1 MPSFPSLGGGRH
13 SPILPTSRPASAMS
27 NPHNF
32 HAASPLASP
41 AFVSTGHLHTMPG
54 VGGTTRTFGPIS
66 GRSDG
71 FKLPIF
77 IKRLWKI
84 PQMDFEMAIWEMT
97 YLLIAPK
104 KVFRSMYHNKQTK
117 GHWGRDDPSFVAL
130 LSLFLVLTSIAWDL
144 ATVYQ
149 PSILSIAR
157 LALVLTFVHFLSGAL
172 FAATAGWYLAGRFL
186 RRGRTGRFGATPST
200 DGELEWAYCFDV
212 AVRAF
217 FVAFFFLYI
226 VQFFLMPLLLKD
238 WWISL
243 FVGNTLYLVAF
254 SFYFVVTFLG
264 YNALPFLTHT
274 EVILFPVVGFA
285 GIWVLCLFG
294 FDIAKY
300 MGPMLIKGA

>member
-1 MPSFPSLGGGRH
+1 MPSFPSLGGRH
-13 SPILPTSRPASAMS
+13 SPILPTSRPQSAMS
-27 NPHNF
+27 NHLHSP
-32 HAASPLASP
+32 SPLASP

-54 VGGTTRTFGPIS
+54 VGGTTRTFGPI
-66 GRSDG
+66 GG
-71 FKLPIF
+71 
-77 IKRLWKI
+77 RLWKI

-97 YLLIAPK
+97 CLLIAPK

-130 LSLFLVLTSIAWDL
+130 LSFFLVLTSIAWGL
-144 ATVYQ
+144 AYT
-149 PSILSIAR
+149 PGFLPIAR

-172 FAATAGWYLAGRFL
+172 FVATLGWYLAGRFL
-186 RRGRTGRFGATPST
+186 RKGRAGRFGALPNG

-226 VQFFLMPLLLKD
+226 VQFFLMPLLSRN

-254 SFYFVVTFLG
+254 SFYCVVTFLG
-264 YNALPFLTHT
+264 YNALPFLNHT
-274 EVILFPVVGFA
+274 EVILFPIVAFVVV
-285 GIWVLCLFG
+285 WVISLFG
-294 FDIAKY
+294 INIARNIA
-300 MGPMLIKGA
+300 PLLIKGA

>member
-1 MPSFPSLGGGRH
+1 MASSFLSLGGRT
-13 SPILPTSRPASAMS
+13 SPILPTSRPTSSLS
-27 NPHNF
+27 NQHSQ
-32 HAASPLASP
+32 SPLPSP

-54 VGGTTRTFGPIS
+54 VGGASRTFGPIG
-66 GRSDG
+66 GRSDS
-71 FKLPIF
+71 FRVPVF

-97 YLLIAPK
+97 CLLIAPK

-130 LSLFLVLTSIAWDL
+130 LSFFLLLTSIAWGL
-144 ATVYQ
+144 AYT
-149 PSILSIAR
+149 PSFLSIAR

-172 FAATAGWYLAGRFL
+172 FVATVGWYLAGRFL
-186 RRGRTGRFGATPST
+186 RKGRTGRFGATPSA

-226 VQFFLMPLLLKD
+226 VQFFLMPLLSRN

-243 FVGNTLYLVAF
+243 FIGNTLYLVAF
-254 SFYFVVTFLG
+254 SGYCVVTFLG
-264 YNALPFLTHT
+264 YNALPFLGHT
-274 EVILFPVVGFA
+274 EVILFPIVAFVI
-285 GIWVLCLFG
+285 IWVISLFG
-294 FDIAKY
+294 INIARNIA
-300 MGPMLIKGA
+300 PLLIKGA

>member
-1 MPSFPSLGGGRH
+1 MASSFLSLGGRT
-13 SPILPTSRPASAMS
+13 SPILPTSRPASSLS
-27 NPHNF
+27 NLNSQ
-32 HAASPLASP
+32 SPLPSP

-54 VGGTTRTFGPIS
+54 VGGASRTFGPIG

-71 FKLPIF
+71 FRLPVF

-97 YLLIAPK
+97 CLLISPK

-130 LSLFLVLTSIAWDL
+130 LSFFLLLTSIAWGL
-144 ATVYQ
+144 AYT
-149 PSILSIAR
+149 PSFLSIAR

-172 FAATAGWYLAGRFL
+172 LVATAGWYLAGRFL
-186 RRGRTGRFGATPST
+186 RKGKTGRFGATPSA

-226 VQFFLMPLLLKD
+226 VQFFLMPLLSKN

-243 FVGNTLYLVAF
+243 FIGNTLYLVAF
-254 SFYFVVTFLG
+254 SFYCVVTFLG
-264 YNALPFLTHT
+264 YNALPFLSHT
-274 EVILFPVVGFA
+274 EVILFPIVAFVI
-285 GIWVLCLFG
+285 IWVVSLFG
-294 FDIAKY
+294 INIARNIA
-300 MGPMLIKGA
+300 PLLIKGA

>member
-1 MPSFPSLGGGRH
+1 
-13 SPILPTSRPASAMS
+13 
-27 NPHNF
+27 
-32 HAASPLASP
+32 
-41 AFVSTGHLHTMPG
+41 
-54 VGGTTRTFGPIS
+54 
-66 GRSDG
+66 
-71 FKLPIF
+71 
-77 IKRLWKI
+77 
-84 PQMDFEMAIWEMT
+84 MDFEMAIWEMT

-117 GHWGRDDPSFVAL
+117 GRWGRDDPSFAAL

-144 ATVYQ
+144 ASVYS
-149 PSILSIAR
+149 PSVLSVLR
-157 LALVLTFVHFLSGAL
+157 LALVLTFVHFISGAL
-172 FAATAGWYLAGRFL
+172 FAATVGWYLAGRFL
-186 RRGRTGRFGATPST
+186 RKGRAGRFGATPASG

-264 YNALPFLTHT
+264 YNALPFLAHT
-274 EVILFPVVGFA
+274 EVILLPVVGFA
-285 GIWVLCLFG
+285 IVWLISLFG
-294 FDIAKY
+294 IDIAKH
-300 MGPMLIKGA
+300 MGPLLIKGA

>member
-1 MPSFPSLGGGRH
+1 
-13 SPILPTSRPASAMS
+13 
-27 NPHNF
+27 
-32 HAASPLASP
+32 
-41 AFVSTGHLHTMPG
+41 MPG
-54 VGGTTRTFGPIS
+54 VGGASRTFGPIG

-71 FKLPIF
+71 FRLPVF

-97 YLLIAPK
+97 CLLISPK

-130 LSLFLVLTSIAWDL
+130 LSFFLLLTSIAWGL
-144 ATVYQ
+144 AYT
-149 PSILSIAR
+149 PSFLSIAR

-172 FAATAGWYLAGRFL
+172 LVATAGWYLAGRFL
-186 RRGRTGRFGATPST
+186 RKGRTGRFGATPSA

-226 VQFFLMPLLLKD
+226 VQFFLMPLLSKN

-243 FVGNTLYLVAF
+243 FIGNTLYLVAF
-254 SFYFVVTFLG
+254 SFYCVVTFLG
-264 YNALPFLTHT
+264 YNALPFLSHT
-274 EVILFPVVGFA
+274 EVILFPIVAFAIVWVVS
-285 GIWVLCLFG
+285 LFG
-294 FDIAKY
+294 INIARNIA
-300 MGPMLIKGA
+300 PLLIKGA

>member
-1 MPSFPSLGGGRH
+1 MASSFLSLGGRT
-13 SPILPTSRPASAMS
+13 SPILPTSRPASSLS
-27 NPHNF
+27 NLPSQ
-32 HAASPLASP
+32 SPLPSP

-54 VGGTTRTFGPIS
+54 VGGASRTFGPIG

-71 FKLPIF
+71 FRLPVF

-97 YLLIAPK
+97 CLLISPK

-130 LSLFLVLTSIAWDL
+130 LSFFLLLTSIAWGL
-144 ATVYQ
+144 AYT
-149 PSILSIAR
+149 PSFLSIAR

-172 FAATAGWYLAGRFL
+172 LVATAGWYLAGRFL
-186 RRGRTGRFGATPST
+186 RKGRTGRFGATPSA

-226 VQFFLMPLLLKD
+226 VQFFLMPLLSKN
-238 WWISL
+238 WW
-243 FVGNTLYLVAF
+243 
-254 SFYFVVTFLG
+254 
-264 YNALPFLTHT
+264 
-274 EVILFPVVGFA
+274 
-285 GIWVLCLFG
+285 
-294 FDIAKY
+294 
-300 MGPMLIKGA
+300 

>member
-1 MPSFPSLGGGRH
+1 MASSFLSLGGRT
-13 SPILPTSRPASAMS
+13 SPILPTNRPASSLS
-27 NPHNF
+27 NLPSQ
-32 HAASPLASP
+32 SPLPSP

-54 VGGTTRTFGPIS
+54 VGGASRTFGPIG

-71 FKLPIF
+71 FRIPVF

-97 YLLIAPK
+97 CLLISPK

-130 LSLFLVLTSIAWDL
+130 LSFFLLLTSIAWGL
-144 ATVYQ
+144 AYT
-149 PSILSIAR
+149 PSFLSIAR

-172 FAATAGWYLAGRFL
+172 LVATAGWYLAGRFL
-186 RRGRTGRFGATPST
+186 RKGRTGRFGATPSA

-226 VQFFLMPLLLKD
+226 VQFFLMPLLSKN

-243 FVGNTLYLVAF
+243 FIGNTLYLVAF
-254 SFYFVVTFLG
+254 SFYCVVTFLG
-264 YNALPFLTHT
+264 YNALPFLSHT
-274 EVILFPVVGFA
+274 EVILFPIVAFVI
-285 GIWVLCLFG
+285 IWVVSLFG
-294 FDIAKY
+294 INIARNIA
-300 MGPMLIKGA
+300 PLLIKGA

>member
-1 MPSFPSLGGGRH
+1 MASSFLSLGGRT
-13 SPILPTSRPASAMS
+13 SPILPTSRPASSLS
-27 NPHNF
+27 NLQSQ
-32 HAASPLASP
+32 SPLPSP

-54 VGGTTRTFGPIS
+54 VGGASRTFGPIGG

-71 FKLPIF
+71 FRLPVF

-97 YLLIAPK
+97 CLLISPK

-117 GHWGRDDPSFVAL
+117 GRWGRDDPSFVAL
-130 LSLFLVLTSIAWDL
+130 LSFFLLLTSIAWGL
-144 ATVYQ
+144 AYT
-149 PSILSIAR
+149 PSFLSIAR

-172 FAATAGWYLAGRFL
+172 LVATAGWYLAGRFL
-186 RRGRTGRFGATPST
+186 RKGRTGRFGTTPSA

-226 VQFFLMPLLLKD
+226 VQFFLMPLLSKN

-243 FVGNTLYLVAF
+243 FIGNTLYLVAF
-254 SFYFVVTFLG
+254 SFYCVVTFLG
-264 YNALPFLTHT
+264 YNALPFLSHT
-274 EVILFPVVGFA
+274 EVILFPIVAFV
-285 GIWVLCLFG
+285 IVWVISLFG
-294 FDIAKY
+294 INIARNIA
-300 MGPMLIKGA
+300 PLLIKGA

>member
-1 MPSFPSLGGGRH
+1 MASSFLSLGGRT
-13 SPILPTSRPASAMS
+13 SPILPTSRPASSLS
-27 NPHNF
+27 NLPSQ
-32 HAASPLASP
+32 SPLPSP

-54 VGGTTRTFGPIS
+54 VGGASRTFGPIG

-71 FKLPIF
+71 FKLPVF

-97 YLLIAPK
+97 CLLISPK

-130 LSLFLVLTSIAWDL
+130 LSFFLLLTSIAWGL
-144 ATVYQ
+144 AYT
-149 PSILSIAR
+149 PSFLSIAR

-172 FAATAGWYLAGRFL
+172 LVATAGWYLAGRFL
-186 RRGRTGRFGATPST
+186 RKGRTGRFGTTPSA

-226 VQFFLMPLLLKD
+226 VQFFLMPLLSKN

-243 FVGNTLYLVAF
+243 FIGNTLYLVAF
-254 SFYFVVTFLG
+254 SFYCVVTFLG
-264 YNALPFLTHT
+264 YNALPFLSHT
-274 EVILFPVVGFA
+274 EVILFPIVAFVIVWVVS
-285 GIWVLCLFG
+285 LFG
-294 FDIAKY
+294 INIARNIA
-300 MGPMLIKGA
+300 PLLIKGA